1 MARSQTS
8 PKQSGSKGKTAFN
21 AVLFVTLSIGSL
33 AALNVLSTR
42 HFKRL
47 DMTEQGS
54 YTLARSS
61 KDLVK
66 NLPDRMNVKLFMSE
80 DLKPPF
86 KQHAQFVRDLL
97 QEYATYSDGKFN
109 VEVIK
114 IGEGEDAK
122 KKEEEASKFGV
133 QKTNRGVMSS
143 TKMEIGST
151 YLGIGF
157 SYKDKTEAIP
167 VIDRDEGLEFQIS
180 SLIKQMTV
188 KKKKVAFAS
197 SEGESGPAHGGG
209 ISFLTEQLKGSG
221 YDTTTVEL
229 KAKVPD
235 DVDAL
240 MIIGPKQPFSERAK
254 YVIDQFLMSG
264 KSVGFFVDGQT
275 MTTPRGQMA
284 PGMEMPQ
291 ISQANDVQLDD
302 LLGGYGLKIQKDII
316 LDAKNFPGPATV
328 GMQRFL
334 LNHPVF
340 MMVSPLPQQHPIN
353 ENMPG
358 LLLSYASSV
367 ELVGD
372 SKAGK
377 GPVQFAKLAES
388 SAKSWRPS
396 GPFVF
401 MPLQRGRDLT
411 QGEDKG
417 PFALGY
423 AGQGKFKSAFAGK
436 QIVKEDGTK
445 VDPNISQP
453 GIEPMLT
460 EAKESARLV
469 VIGDADFVQDQFLEV
484 GLRAGV
490 RDYLTNAVYA
500 LSVID
505 WLAQDETL
513 TPVRRKGM
521 QSRPL
526 NQDRMGEGVVSLL
539 KAANIV
545 ALPLLLLLIGLVRWR
560 LRNSARASA
569 RL

>member
-1 MARSQTS
+1 MSK
-8 PKQSGSKGKTAFN
+8 PISKGKTGFN
-21 AVLFVTLSIGSL
+21 AILFVVASIG
-33 AALNVLSTR
+33 ALGAVNVLSTR

-54 YTLARSS
+54 YTLAKAS

-86 KQHAQFVRDLL
+86 KGHAQFVRDLL

-114 IGEGEDAK
+114 IGEGEEAR
-122 KKEEEASKFGV
+122 KKEEEAAKFGV
-133 QKTNRGVMSS
+133 QKTQRGVLSS
-143 TKMEIGST
+143 SKMEIGST

-157 SYKDKTEAIP
+157 GYKDKTEAIP
-167 VIDRDEGLEFQIS
+167 VIDRDEGLEFLIT

-188 KKKKVAFAS
+188 KKKKVGFTS
-197 SEGESGPAHGGG
+197 GQGEPTAQHGGG
-209 ISFLTEQLKGSG
+209 IAYLSEQLKASG
-221 YDTTTVEL
+221 YETTNVEL

-240 MIIGPKQPFSERAK
+240 LVVGPKQPFSERAK
-254 YVIDQFLMSG
+254 YVLDQYLMRG
-264 KSVGFFVDGQT
+264 KAIGFFVDGQS

-302 LLGGYGLKIQKDII
+302 LLGAYGLKIRQDIL
-316 LDAKNFPGPATV
+316 LDAQNFPGLVTV
-328 GMQRFL
+328 GMQRAPA
-334 LNHPVF
+334 NHPVF
-340 MMVSPLPQQHPIN
+340 VAAGPLPQSHPIQ
-353 ENMPG
+353 EHVRALFLAYP
-358 LLLSYASSV
+358 SSV

-372 SKAGK
+372 TKSGK
-377 GPVQFAKLAES
+377 GPVQFVKLGET
-388 SAKSWRPS
+388 SANSWRPS

-401 MPLQRGRDLT
+401 IPTQRMT
-411 QGEDKG
+411 IGEDKG
-417 PFALGY
+417 PFVLGY
-423 AGQGKFKSAFAGK
+423 VGQGKFKSAFAGK

-445 VDPNISQP
+445 VDGNISQP

-460 EAKESARLV
+460 EGKDSSRLV
-469 VIGDADFVQDQFLEV
+469 VLGDADLINDQFLEGEMRL
-484 GLRAGV
+484 GLRQVAEQNMGF
-490 RDYLTNAVYA
+490 LINA
-500 LSVID
+500 ID
-505 WLAQDETL
+505 WLAQDDTL
-513 TPVRRKGM
+513 TAVRSKGM

-526 NQDRMGEGVVSLL
+526 DQAKLSSEGKISLL
-539 KAANIV
+539 KAANIIL
-545 ALPLLLLLIGLVRWR
+545 LPLFLLLIGLVRWR

-569 RL
+569 KL